1 MDDPGFWEWV
11 KTPRSQGGGGLKSGD
26 PIATEAAYNT
36 LMREYLKS
44 GGNSFQPTAVAVTN
58 PVNTNQVVPMIMT
71 SPGSAIPFPQPS
83 FKEGK
88 VDDQGTPLVFDDTT
102 GMYFPAT
109 NKSTRAPVKPQAN
122 QQVQFVPGPN
132 GTLIPMMPG
141 LTPTNTPTPTPDPAA
156 VAPARSGTF
165 ETNMLT
171 PASAPML
178 SPQAMSPAQGMS
190 MTPTAAPAPAAPAPA
205 APRVFTR
212 AQYKQMTGQDL
223 APGQYENAKGQP
235 FDIVP

>member
-44 GGNSFQPTAVAVTN
+44 GGGTFQPTAVAVTN

-83 FKEGK
+83 FKEGR

-102 GMYFPAT
+102 GLYFPAT
-109 NKSTRAPVKPQAN
+109 NRATRAPVKPSEGAQAA
-122 QQVQFVPGPN
+122 QFVMVNGKPMLVSPGMNPN
-132 GTLIPMMPG
+132 P
-141 LTPTNTPTPTPDPAA
+141 TPTPTPTPSAA
-156 VAPARSGTF
+156 STAPMAAGAF
-165 ETNMLT
+165 ETNM
-171 PASAPML
+171 PVPVSAPAASA
-178 SPQAMSPAQGMS
+178 AMGMGAPA
-190 MTPTAAPAPAAPAPA
+190 AAPAPAAA
-205 APRVFTR
+205 APTGFSSVEEVVAAARSGQITK
-212 AQYKQMTGQDL
+212 AQAQGILINQFGLD
-223 APGQYENAKGQP
+223 P
-235 FDIVP
+235 